1 MMRITE
7 NKATPESDQ
16 HWQHFVRLLAQS
28 IKDDRFDQFFQ
39 LIFTPDERES
49 LATRTQ
55 IIEALLQGKL
65 SQRQLKEQ
73 LGVGIA
79 TITRGSNELKSA
91 PDSFLA
97 WLREQLAINQQDG

>member
-1 MMRITE
+1 MRMTE
-7 NKATPESDQ
+7 GTTSDDP
-16 HWQHFVRLLAQS
+16 HWQHFVRLLIQS
-28 IKDDRFDQFFQ
+28 IQDDRFEQFFQ

-55 IIEALLQGKL
+55 IIEALLRGEL

-91 PDSFLA
+91 PTSFVA
-97 WLREQLAINQQDG
+97 WLRQQLAINPTDG

>member
-1 MMRITE
+1 MTE
-7 NKATPESDQ
+7 DKTNYDP
-16 HWQHFVRLLAQS
+16 HWQLFVRLLMQS
-28 IKDDRFDQFFQ
+28 MKDDQFDPFLQ
-39 LIFTPDERES
+39 LIFTPDERDS

-55 IIEALLQGKL
+55 IIEALLRGEL

-97 WLREQLAINQQDG
+97 WLRQQLILNQPET

>member
-1 MMRITE
+1 MRLTE
-7 NKATPESDQ
+7 DKTNHDP
-16 HWQHFVRLLAQS
+16 HRQHFVRLLIQS
-28 IKDDRFDQFFQ
+28 IKDDRFEQFFQ
-39 LIFTPDERES
+39 LIFTPDERDS

-55 IIEALLQGKL
+55 IIEALLRGEL

-91 PDSFLA
+91 PESFVA
-97 WLREQLAINQQDG
+97 WLRQQLAIKQHER